1 VTPPA
6 NSKLS
11 YRRTALA
18 NWLTDVDAGA
28 GNLLARV
35 IVNRLWQHHMGRGI
49 VATPNDF
56 GAQGARPTHPELLD
70 YLAVQLVKNGWQL
83 KTIHKLIMMSAAYQ
97 QSTAWDEARAAV
109 DRENT
114 LLWRR
119 PVMRLEG
126 EAIRDSML
134 FVAGRL
140 DPTMYGP
147 GTLDESMQRRSI
159 YFFVKRSKLIPMM
172 MLFDWPDS
180 LQGLGQRSSTTV
192 APQALALM
200 NHPQV
205 QAYAAAFAK
214 RLLPA
219 AKESLEVAVKQ
230 AYATALCRPPDAVE
244 LADALEYLRG
254 SGELEPALASFC
266 QALFALNEFI
276 YVE

>member
-1 VTPPA
+1 
-6 NSKLS
+6 
-11 YRRTALA
+11 
-18 NWLTDVDAGA
+18 
-28 GNLLARV
+28 
-35 IVNRLWQHHMGRGI
+35 
-49 VATPNDF
+49 
-56 GAQGARPTHPELLD
+56 
-70 YLAVQLVKNGWQL
+70 
-83 KTIHKLIMMSAAYQ
+83 
-97 QSTAWDEARAAV
+97 
-109 DRENT
+109 
-114 LLWRR
+114 
-119 PVMRLEG
+119 
-126 EAIRDSML
+126 
-134 FVAGRL
+134 
-140 DPTMYGP
+140 MYGP

-192 APQALALM
+192 APQALALL